1 MKKLEI
7 LTLRQYLSVNTQ
19 ECHFQRQKFVF
30 AKYPDVKILP
40 IEPELPRDR
49 DFWESPGFKIWN
61 GFFFHTNCGKT
72 SLRFLKNSKII
83 IRNLRFFPLFRDP
96 ENLDIFFYF
105 FRRA

>member
-19 ECHFQRQKFVF
+19 ECHSQRQKFVF

-49 DFWESPGFKIWN
+49 DFLGSLGFKIPKIWTALN
-61 GFFFHTNCGKT
+61 FTKKKIPSFE
-72 SLRFLKNSKII
+72 FLLSTVVSAKLHRYVSSKNDAVWQSG
-83 IRNLRFFPLFRDP
+83 DTV
-96 ENLDIFFYF
+96 
-105 FRRA
+105 